1 ARKRNQ
7 ETPRHWSPWLLGW
20 PMQRQPYQMTKC
32 TRSHQPSNRKSR
44 QDSPEHFG
52 NDDKNRTHRQDERWS
67 LQAQHARNT
76 EGPRDCKGP
85 HRKSRLIT
93 RRENGDY
100 IGMIRKRVRGQTG
113 KGAFP
118 PETGGI

>member
-1 ARKRNQ
+1 MGTRVVIKNLMPRVAQLPEMKEKLPEQPRSNKR
-7 ETPRHWSPWLLGW
+7 
-20 PMQRQPYQMTKC
+20 
-32 TRSHQPSNRKSR
+32 SNRKSKKE
-44 QDSPEHFG
+44 SPEHSG
-52 NDDKNRTHRQDERWS
+52 NDDKTQTHQQNKRRS

-76 EGPRDCKGP
+76 ESPRDRKGP
-85 HRKSRLIT
+85 HRQSSLIT

-100 IGMIRKRVRGQTG
+100 IRMIWKRVRGQTG